1 MYLSKDPIGLVGNN
15 PTLYGYVKDIN
26 SWVDEFGLDCKIA
39 FNPKSNRFYDT
50 KTGRFVYRKNVNGKI
65 TVYRVFGGDAR
76 AAGYSWS
83 PVKPATVDNYRN
95 LAGLPSGGAS
105 GAVNTA
111 DFMLTGQV
119 DTGDI
124 IKVRKA
130 LPLDGNTGGL
140 SEFIIDP
147 QKVTITDVSVLNP

>member
-1 MYLSKDPIGLVGNN
+1 MYLSKDPIGLAGNN
-15 PTLYGYVKDIN
+15 PTLYGYVKDVN
-26 SWVDEFGLDCKIA
+26 SWVDQFGLDCKTA
-39 FNPKSNRFYDT
+39 FNQKSNRFYDT
-50 KTGRFVYRKNVNGKI
+50 KTGKFVSSKNVNSKI
-65 TVYRVFGGDAR
+65 TEYRVFGGDAR
-76 AAGYSWS
+76 ATGYSWS
-83 PVKPATVDNYRN
+83 PVKPTTVDNYRN

-105 GAVNTA
+105 GAMNTA

-119 DTGDI
+119 DIGDI

-147 QKVTITDVSVLNP
+147 KKVTIIDISVLNP